1 MGRTSK
7 PDTSAYDRQLAEQ
20 KAAAEKAEA
29 EAARLKQQQA
39 DADARR
45 REGRASLIATSA
57 EGDESTE
64 RVKRKSLLG
73 A

>member
-29 EAARLKQQQA
+29 EAARLKEQQQA
-39 DADARR
+39 ADARR
-45 REGRASLIATSA
+45 KEGRLSLLASGAQGDDNTTS
-57 EGDESTE
+57 
-64 RVKRKSLLG
+64 VKRKSLLG